1 MKETYTSYNRI
12 RKNLN
17 LQADIVRARKQT
29 YYLELTI
36 SALVGASITL
46 MGVIAHMMI
55 TGPAWTW

>member
-1 MKETYTSYNRI
+1 MKETYTSHKQI

-17 LQADIVRARKQT
+17 LQADIVRYKRQNQR
-29 YYLELTI
+29 LEWLI